1 MNSKPEV
8 PVFFATDDN
17 YAPFLA
23 VTFKSI
29 LDNASKDF
37 SYKFYVL
44 TTNLSTNYEK
54 RIKEFESE
62 DVKIE
67 FIFLKETIEKI
78 KAKFHLR
85 DYYSIETYYRFF
97 IANMFPQYD
106 KVLYCDCDVI
116 VLGDIAELYNHNI
129 DNYLVGAC
137 PEEVMTEVKIFGD
150 YVEQALDVDCEKY
163 FNAGVMLM
171 NLKAFREEKIEE
183 KFFEMLPKYT
193 FRVTQDED
201 YLNVLCKGKVKL
213 FHLGWNKTAFKN
225 DKFNDKDLKLIHYK
239 IHWKP
244 WHYDG
249 VLYENHFWDY
259 AKQTSFYEEI
269 LNKKLSYTD
278 EEKRRDAIAY
288 ERLKQMAIDDTKDP
302 NNYKNLVCK

>member
-44 TTNLSTNYEK
+44 TTNLSSNYEK

-288 ERLKQMAIDDTKDP
+288 ERLKQMAIDDAKDP
-302 NNYKNLVCK
+302 NNYKNIIRR

>member
-44 TTNLSTNYEK
+44 TTNLSSSYEK

-137 PEEVMTEVKIFGD
+137 PEEVMAEVKVFGD

-171 NLKAFREEKIEE
+171 NLDGFRKENIEE
-183 KFFEMLPKYT
+183 KFFDMLQKYT

-225 DKFNDKDLKLIHYK
+225 EKFNDKDLKLIHYK

-269 LNKKLSYTD
+269 LNKKLTYTD

-288 ERLKQMAIDDTKDP
+288 ERLKQMAIDDAKDP

>member
-44 TTNLSTNYEK
+44 TTNLSSSYEK

-137 PEEVMTEVKIFGD
+137 PEEVMAEVKVFGD
-150 YVEQALDVDCEKY
+150 YVEQALDVECEKY

-171 NLKAFREEKIEE
+171 NLDGFRKENIEE
-183 KFFEMLPKYT
+183 KFFDMLQKYT

-225 DKFNDKDLKLIHYK
+225 EKFNDKDLKLIHYK

-278 EEKRRDAIAY
+278 EEKKRDAIAY
-288 ERLKQMAIDDTKDP
+288 ERLKQMAIDDAKDP

>member
-1 MNSKPEV
+1 MNSKPEI

-44 TTNLSTNYEK
+44 TTNLSSNYEK

-62 DVKIE
+62 DVKVE
-67 FIFLKETIEKI
+67 FIFLKDTIEKI

-129 DNYLVGAC
+129 DKYLVGAC

-171 NLKAFREEKIEE
+171 NLKAFREENIEE
-183 KFFEMLPKYT
+183 KFFDMLQKYT

-225 DKFNDKDLKLIHYK
+225 DKFDDKDLRLIHYK

-269 LNKKLSYTD
+269 LNKKLSYSD

-288 ERLKQMAIDDTKDP
+288 ERLQQMAIDDAKDP

>member
-44 TTNLSTNYEK
+44 TTNLSSNYEK

-278 EEKRRDAIAY
+278 EEKRKDAIAY

>member
-44 TTNLSTNYEK
+44 TTNLSSSYEK

-137 PEEVMTEVKIFGD
+137 PEEVMAEVKVFGD
-150 YVEQALDVDCEKY
+150 YVEQALDVECEKY

-171 NLKAFREEKIEE
+171 NLDGFRKENIEE
-183 KFFEMLPKYT
+183 KFFDMLQKYT

-288 ERLKQMAIDDTKDP
+288 ERLKQMAIDDAKDP

>member
-44 TTNLSTNYEK
+44 TTNLSSSYEK

-171 NLKAFREEKIEE
+171 NLDGFRKENIEE
-183 KFFEMLPKYT
+183 KFFDMLQKYT

-225 DKFNDKDLKLIHYK
+225 EKFNDKDLKLIHYK

-269 LNKKLSYTD
+269 LDKKLSYTD

-288 ERLKQMAIDDTKDP
+288 ERLKQMAIDDAKDP

>member
-44 TTNLSTNYEK
+44 TTNLSSSYEK

-67 FIFLKETIEKI
+67 FVFLRETIEKI

-171 NLKAFREEKIEE
+171 NLDGFRKENIEE
-183 KFFEMLPKYT
+183 KFFDMLQKYT

-225 DKFNDKDLKLIHYK
+225 EKFNDKDLKLIHYK

-269 LNKKLSYTD
+269 LDKKLSYTD

-288 ERLKQMAIDDTKDP
+288 ERLKQMAIDDAKDP

>member
-8 PVFFATDDN
+8 PIFFATDDN

-44 TTNLSTNYEK
+44 TTNLSSNYEK

-62 DVKIE
+62 DVKVE
-67 FIFLKETIEKI
+67 FIFLKDTIEKI

-129 DNYLVGAC
+129 DKYLVGAC

-171 NLKAFREEKIEE
+171 NLKAFREENIEE
-183 KFFEMLPKYT
+183 KFFDMLQKYT

-225 DKFNDKDLKLIHYK
+225 KKFDDKDLRLIHYK

-269 LNKKLSYTD
+269 LNKKLSYSD

-288 ERLKQMAIDDTKDP
+288 ERLQQMAIDDAKDP

>member
-44 TTNLSTNYEK
+44 TTNLSSSYEK

-137 PEEVMTEVKIFGD
+137 PEEVMAEVKIFGD

-171 NLKAFREEKIEE
+171 NLDGFRKENIEE
-183 KFFEMLPKYT
+183 KFFDMLQKYT

-288 ERLKQMAIDDTKDP
+288 ERLKQMAIDDAKDP

>member
-44 TTNLSTNYEK
+44 TTNLSSNYEK

-171 NLKAFREEKIEE
+171 NLDGFRKENIEE
-183 KFFEMLPKYT
+183 KFFDMLQKYT

-225 DKFNDKDLKLIHYK
+225 EKFNDKDLKLIHYK

>member
-8 PVFFATDDN
+8 PIFFATDDN

-44 TTNLSTNYEK
+44 TTDLSSNYEK

-62 DVKIE
+62 DVKVE
-67 FIFLKETIEKI
+67 FIFLKDTIEKI

-129 DNYLVGAC
+129 DKYLVGAC

-171 NLKAFREEKIEE
+171 NLKAFREENIEE
-183 KFFEMLPKYT
+183 KFFDMLQKYT

-225 DKFNDKDLKLIHYK
+225 DKFDDKDLRLIHYK

-269 LNKKLSYTD
+269 LNKKLSYSD

-288 ERLKQMAIDDTKDP
+288 ERLQQMAIDDAKDP
-302 NNYKNLVCK
+302 NNYKNLGCK

>member
-44 TTNLSTNYEK
+44 TTNLSSSYEK

-67 FIFLKETIEKI
+67 FIYLKDTIEKI
-78 KAKFHLR
+78 KVKFHLR

-137 PEEVMTEVKIFGD
+137 PEEVMAEVKIFGD
-150 YVEQALDVDCEKY
+150 YVEQALDVECEKY

-171 NLKAFREEKIEE
+171 NLDGFRKEHIEE
-183 KFFEMLPKYT
+183 KFFDMLQKYT

-288 ERLKQMAIDDTKDP
+288 ERLKQMAIDDAKDP

>member
-44 TTNLSTNYEK
+44 TTNLSSSYEK

-171 NLKAFREEKIEE
+171 NLDGFRKENIEE
-183 KFFEMLPKYT
+183 KFFDMLQKYT

-225 DKFNDKDLKLIHYK
+225 EKFNDKDLKLIHYK

-249 VLYENHFWDY
+249 ILYENHFWDY

-269 LNKKLSYTD
+269 LDKKLSYTD

-288 ERLKQMAIDDTKDP
+288 ERLKQMAIDDAKDP

>member
-1 MNSKPEV
+1 
-8 PVFFATDDN
+8 
-17 YAPFLA
+17 
-23 VTFKSI
+23 
-29 LDNASKDF
+29 
-37 SYKFYVL
+37 
-44 TTNLSTNYEK
+44 
-54 RIKEFESE
+54 
-62 DVKIE
+62 
-67 FIFLKETIEKI
+67 
-78 KAKFHLR
+78 
-85 DYYSIETYYRFF
+85 
-97 IANMFPQYD
+97 MFPQYD

-171 NLKAFREEKIEE
+171 NLDGFRKENIEE
-183 KFFEMLPKYT
+183 KFFDMLQKYT

-225 DKFNDKDLKLIHYK
+225 EKFNDKDLKLIHYK

-269 LNKKLSYTD
+269 LDKKLSYTD

-288 ERLKQMAIDDTKDP
+288 ERLKQMAIDDAKDP

>member
-44 TTNLSTNYEK
+44 TTNLSSSYEK

-150 YVEQALDVDCEKY
+150 YVEQALDVECEKY

-171 NLKAFREEKIEE
+171 NLKAFREENIEE
-183 KFFEMLPKYT
+183 KFFDMLQKYT

-225 DKFNDKDLKLIHYK
+225 EKFNDKDLKLIHYK

-269 LNKKLSYTD
+269 LDKKLSYTD

-288 ERLKQMAIDDTKDP
+288 ERLKQMAIDDAKDP

>member
-44 TTNLSTNYEK
+44 TTNLSSSYEK

-137 PEEVMTEVKIFGD
+137 PEEVMAEVKVFGD
-150 YVEQALDVDCEKY
+150 YVEQALDVECEKY

-171 NLKAFREEKIEE
+171 NLDGFRKENIEE
-183 KFFEMLPKYT
+183 KFFDMLQKYT

-225 DKFNDKDLKLIHYK
+225 EKFNDKDLKLIHYK

-288 ERLKQMAIDDTKDP
+288 ERLKQMAIDDAKDP

>member
-44 TTNLSTNYEK
+44 TTNLSSNYEK

-225 DKFNDKDLKLIHYK
+225 EKFNDKDLKLIHYK

-288 ERLKQMAIDDTKDP
+288 ERLKQMAIDDAKDP
-302 NNYKNLVCK
+302 NNYKNIIRR

>member
-8 PVFFATDDN
+8 PVFFATDDK

-44 TTNLSTNYEK
+44 TTNLSSNYEK

-67 FIFLKETIEKI
+67 FVFLKETIEKI

-171 NLKAFREEKIEE
+171 NLDGFRKENIEE
-183 KFFEMLPKYT
+183 KFFDMLQKYT

-288 ERLKQMAIDDTKDP
+288 ERLKQMAIDDAKDP